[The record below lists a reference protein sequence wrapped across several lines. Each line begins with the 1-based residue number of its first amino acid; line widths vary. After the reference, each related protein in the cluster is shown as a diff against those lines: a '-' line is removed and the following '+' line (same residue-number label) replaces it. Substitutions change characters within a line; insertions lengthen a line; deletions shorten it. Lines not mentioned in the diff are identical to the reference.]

1 MSDVLILDLG
11 TIIVGNCQ
19 ITGYASKIIVLS
31 YSHGASIPM
40 QMDSSNT
47 ERTAGRP
54 VFSEISFSKMSD
66 LSTTE
71 MYKAC
76 TQGTKIGT
84 ATLHVG
90 RVENGK
96 YMNFFKY
103 EFTNAMISNISSSG
117 GGGIPSDS
125 FSLNFTK
132 IKCDYTQQQSDSTAK
147 GTGTWNWN
155 LETMKPD

>member
-1 MSDVLILDLG
+1 MSDVLILTLG
-11 TIIVGNCQ
+11 STIVGNCQ
-19 ITGYASKIIVLS
+19 ITGFAGQIIVLS
-31 YSHGASIPM
+31 YSHSASIPM
-40 QMDSSNT
+40 QMDSANT

-54 VFSEISFSKMSD
+54 VFSELSFSKMSD

-71 MYKAC
+71 LYKAC

-84 ATLHVG
+84 ATLNVG

-96 YMNFFKY
+96 YMNFFTY
-103 EFTNAMISNISSSG
+103 EMTNAMISSISTSG

-125 FSLNFTK
+125 FTISFSK
-132 IKCDYTQQQSDSTAK
+132 IKCDYTQQQSDSTSK

-155 LETMKPD
+155 LETMQAD

>member
-11 TIIVGNCQ
+11 TTIKGNCQ
-19 ITGYASKIIVLS
+19 ITGYIDKIIVLS
-31 YSHGASIPM
+31 YSHSASIPL

-47 ERTAGRP
+47 ERTSGRP

-76 TQGTKIGT
+76 TQGSKIGT

-96 YMNFFKY
+96 YMSFFKY
-103 EFTNAMISNISSSG
+103 EMTNAMISNISTSG

-125 FSLNFTK
+125 FSISFTK
-132 IKCDYTQQQSDSTAK
+132 IKCDYTQQQSDSSAK

-155 LETMKPD
+155 LETMKAD

>member
-11 TIIVGNCQ
+11 KSIVGNCQ
-19 ITGYASKIIVLS
+19 LTKHEGQIIVHS

-40 QMDSSNT
+40 QMDSANT

-54 VFSEISFSKMSD
+54 SFSEISFSKMSD

-71 MYKAC
+71 IYKAC

-84 ATLHVG
+84 ATLYVG
-90 RVENGK
+90 RVENGI
-96 YMNFFKY
+96 YMGFFEY
-103 EFTNAMISNISSSG
+103 AMTNAMISNISTSG

-125 FSLNFTK
+125 FSISFTA
-132 IKCDYTQQQSDSTAK
+132 IKCDFIQQKSDSTAK
-147 GTGTWNWN
+147 GKGTWNWN
-155 LETMKPD
+155 LETMKAD

>member
-1 MSDVLILDLG
+1 MSDVLILNLG
-11 TIIVGNCQ
+11 STIVGNCQ
-19 ITGYASKIIVLS
+19 ITGFAGQIIVLS
-31 YSHGASIPM
+31 YSHSASIPM
-40 QMDSSNT
+40 QMDSANT

-54 VFSEISFSKMSD
+54 VFSELSFSKMSD

-71 MYKAC
+71 LYKAC

-84 ATLHVG
+84 ATLNVG

-96 YMNFFKY
+96 YMNFFTY
-103 EFTNAMISNISSSG
+103 EMTNAMISSISTSG

-125 FSLNFTK
+125 FTISFTK
-132 IKCDYTQQQSDSTAK
+132 IKCDYTQQQSDSTSK

-155 LETMKPD
+155 LETMQAD